1 MGTEENEAIEGK
13 ICGLL
18 ALGNGVL
25 AVRVIT
31 AALPSISEEQ
41 ICCALVRLCEKEA
54 VAIDGAGVHLCGA
67 IDNVA
72 EEGLGAG
79 SPTIEQL
86 EESPAIAEG
95 DASDLGS
102 SLIPPIGEKEE
113 LLGSTN
119 EPDYSDTYLPEDE
132 IDAMLERMGY
142 VKSGTSRTPA
152 ARDEGRNDGSHTKT
166 KVLEESVAADPVVA
180 DSSVKCL
187 NLKTRAANYCT
198 RDGVRRIEDL
208 VRVLPML
215 GEVRGL
221 GFGSIEEIRTKL
233 ARAAR
238 PLSRPAGE
246 EQMGALCSL
255 SGSREFVFDMFG
267 VLCVADGRSVG
278 GDALADGE
286 TADRDM
292 GRPVFGWKLIEPQRF
307 CSSYSEQ
314 ANDLVGRLQ
323 DCLAFRGLP
332 LNVEALRVTMLPR
345 MEQLMAEH
353 GGDIEGALGEFAQ
366 LVTELEADEH
376 ALIACTCE
384 LRRRARKLIKG
395 ASKGKGKGG
404 ISVVVPQGAC
414 WTGAAHRVEA
424 DNPTLSFDSEAR
436 ILTVRL
442 PTLKSWLGTLKPG
455 HAQALSLRLQGETLE
470 QAGNI
475 LGLTRERIR
484 QITVKVL
491 DKRPALEEDR
501 YRSLFDSYQM
511 TREQFCAITGE
522 SDEVYGYLALT
533 KPKGVDRRPL
543 EEALDN
549 EALDETVRAAIREVA
564 GEGFAYIDGVRVALQ
579 RKPVIEALLK
589 SRVSEE
595 CVSLDEFLALYRTFV
610 EEHGMDDMEVFEGT
624 GPRAMAANLDRWE
637 FVMQSGAPKEADG
650 VRRDIR
656 YYDWDARDF
665 TPLREAIRVFAVEHR
680 GVECSTALLM
690 RDEAVDAAAA
700 ALDVRNEYE
709 LHCVLRRIMGDVDFM
724 TLKKRPIVQFGRA
737 DRNRQVLEL
746 IEEMG
751 PADAYELAAA
761 YEERYGVA
769 EATFRGS
776 FLKDFASY
784 ETGGRYAVVEAE
796 LTASQRELVNNVLR
810 GRPYVAFGEVR
821 ERFESAFPDALPLA
835 LGARNLEPLGYAT
848 AGGLLVREDVDLPS
862 VFGDIMD
869 SRDTFGVDDADLGR
883 DVFRNEIFRSELNK
897 RIRAFQIVE
906 YEPDRFVLTSTLAR
920 MGASVTTE
928 DLRDFVDAAIEFMEP
943 GRPYSV
949 KALRTAGFTHPV
961 FGLSDVVALAGDFFF
976 GSLIATGYVG
986 DRVKLT
992 SCNGV
997 SFFSRKSG
1005 QLSAPDIVAWEVGRM
1020 DKPTE
1025 DSLIK
1030 RLNDEHGV
1038 EIAKPLLRMLLKRA
1052 GVQLGESASVAAAAG
1067 AAASPGGTESGGL
1080 MAIDFFTSGN

>member
-13 ICGLL
+13 ICDLL

-41 ICCALVRLCEKEA
+41 ICCALVRLCEKE
-54 VAIDGAGVHLCGA
+54 VVSIDGAGVHLCDA
-67 IDNVA
+67 VDNVA
-72 EEGLGAG
+72 EGDSEAG
-79 SPTIEQL
+79 SPAIEQL
-86 EESPAIAEG
+86 KEPPAVAES
-95 DASDLGS
+95 DASDLAS

-113 LLGSTN
+113 LLGSSN
-119 EPDYSDTYLPEDE
+119 EPDYSDTYLPEKE
-132 IDAMLERMGY
+132 INAMLERMGY
-142 VKSGTSRTPA
+142 VKSGTLRPPA
-152 ARDEGRNDGSHTKT
+152 ACDERRNEGSRTKT
-166 KVLEESVAADPVVA
+166 KMPEESVAADPVVA
-180 DSSVKCL
+180 DSPVKCL

-198 RDGVRRIEDL
+198 RDGIRRVGDL

-238 PLSRPAGE
+238 PLSRPASE
-246 EQMGALCSL
+246 KQMGALCSL

-267 VLCVADGRSVG
+267 VLCVADGRGVG
-278 GDALADGE
+278 GDALADGG
-286 TADRDM
+286 TADQDM
-292 GRPVFGWKLIEPQRF
+292 GRPVFGWKLIEPQQFR
-307 CSSYSEQ
+307 SSYSEQ
-314 ANDLVGRLQ
+314 ANGLVGRLQ

-332 LNVEALRVTMLPR
+332 LNEEALHVMMLPR
-345 MEQLMAEH
+345 MDQLLAEH
-353 GGDIEGALGEFAQ
+353 DGDIEETLGELAQ
-366 LVTELEADEH
+366 LVTDLEADEH

-395 ASKGKGKGG
+395 ASKGKGG
-404 ISVVVPQGAC
+404 ISVVVPEGAC
-414 WTGAAHRVEA
+414 WTIAAHRVEA
-424 DNPTLSFDSEAR
+424 DNPALSFDSGTR
-436 ILTVRL
+436 ILAVRL

-470 QAGNI
+470 QTGNI

-484 QITVKVL
+484 QITAKVL

-501 YRSLFDSYQM
+501 YRSLFDGYQM
-511 TREQFCAITGE
+511 TREQFCAITDEPG
-522 SDEVYGYLALT
+522 EVYGYLALT
-533 KPKGVDRRPL
+533 KTKGADRRPL
-543 EEALDN
+543 EEALDD
-549 EALDETVRAAIREVA
+549 ETLDEAVRAAICEVV

-589 SRVSEE
+589 SRVSEK
-595 CVSLDEFLALYRTFV
+595 CVSLDEFLTLYRAFV

-637 FVMQSGAPKEADG
+637 FVMQSGAPKDADG

-656 YYDWDARDF
+656 YYDWNARDF
-665 TPLREAIRVFAVEHR
+665 APLREAIRVFAAKHG

-784 ETGGRYAVVEAE
+784 ETGGRYAVAEVE

-821 ERFESAFPDALPLA
+821 ERFESAFPDAPPLA
-835 LGARNLEPLGYAT
+835 LDARSLEPLGYAT

-869 SRDTFGVDDADLGR
+869 SRETFGVDDADLGR
-883 DVFRNEIFRSELNK
+883 DVFRNEVFRSELNK

-906 YEPDRFVLTSTLAR
+906 YEPDRFVLASALAR

-928 DLRDFVDAAIEFMEP
+928 DLRDFVDAAIEYMEP

-949 KALRTAGFTHPV
+949 KALRAAGFSHPV
-961 FGLSDVVALAGDFFF
+961 FGLGDVVALVGDFFF

-997 SFFSRKSG
+997 SFFCRKSG
-1005 QLSAPDIVAWEVGRM
+1005 QLSAPDVVVWEARRM
-1020 DKPTE
+1020 DAPTE
-1025 DSLIK
+1025 DALIE
-1030 RLNDEHGV
+1030 RLHDEHGV
-1038 EIAKPLLRMLLKRA
+1038 EITKPLLRMLLKRA
-1052 GVQLGESASVAAAAG
+1052 GVQLVEG
-1067 AAASPGGTESGGL
+1067 AASFVAGNVVGTADEFDPADL
-1080 MAIDFFTSGN
+1080 VAVDFFSRGR